1 MSIHDEQRTVL
12 ARLDEIER
20 ALKSLLTV
28 LDSKQS
34 PVETIDRALVG
45 LESVPFDVGDVLRA
59 FQNGSEDEI
68 ESVKLRL
75 ARLADLDAV
84 ARAECQRMLEKTTV
98 AIDRTRVLKTRLEIL
113 ATSTTTGDSIDCTR

>member
-1 MSIHDEQRTVL
+1 MSIHDQQQNVL

-20 ALKSLLTV
+20 ALKSLLNV
-28 LDSKQS
+28 LDAKQT
-34 PVETIDRALVG
+34 PVEEIDRALAG
-45 LESVPFDVGDVLRA
+45 LEALPFDVLEVMRA
-59 FQNGSEDEI
+59 FNNGSEDEI
-68 ESVKLRL
+68 ETVKLRL

-113 ATSTTTGDSIDCTR
+113 ATSTTTGDSVDCTR

>member
-1 MSIHDEQRTVL
+1 RTVL